1 LLRNPEAV
9 KMQSMT
15 TPARSYGGRSAQE
28 RAEDRR
34 ERLVEAAISVLAA
47 QGERATMTAIC
58 HEAGLTERYF
68 YENFANRDAALVAA
82 LEHVSA
88 EISND
93 AVRVL
98 QETPGTVEERVLAMT
113 RAFAHWAVAH
123 PDRARV
129 AVVHA
134 TTISSLRAR
143 RDELVGTFAEIAA
156 HEAAGLYG
164 DQAWPPDR
172 ARIQG
177 IVFIGGLAELV
188 ATWLSGGLELD
199 PDELAG
205 VVAELF
211 VSLSRRP
218 PDLA

>member
-1 LLRNPEAV
+1 
-9 KMQSMT
+9 MQSMSV
-15 TPARSYGGRSAQE
+15 PARSYGGRSAQE
-28 RAEDRR
+28 RSDDRR

-58 HEAGLTERYF
+58 HQAGLTERYF

-82 LEHVSA
+82 LEHVSN

-98 QETPGTVEERVLAMT
+98 QEAPGTVEERVLAMA

-134 TTISSLRAR
+134 TTISALRTR
-143 RDELVGTFAEIAA
+143 RDELVGSFAAISA

-164 DQAWPPDR
+164 DEAWPTDR
-172 ARIQG
+172 ARVQG
-177 IVFIGGLAELV
+177 IVFIGGLSELV
-188 ATWLSGGLELD
+188 ATWLAGGVELD

-205 VVAELF
+205 IVADLF

-218 PDLA
+218 EGQA

>member
-1 LLRNPEAV
+1 
-9 KMQSMT
+9 MQSMSVR
-15 TPARSYGGRSAQE
+15 ARSYGGRSAQE

-82 LEHVSA
+82 LEHVSN
-88 EISND
+88 EISSD
-93 AVRVL
+93 SVRVL
-98 QETPGTVEERVLAMT
+98 QETPGTAEQRVLAMT

-134 TTISSLRAR
+134 TTISALRTR
-143 RDELVGTFAEIAA
+143 RDELVCSFAEISA
-156 HEAAGLYG
+156 HEAAELYG
-164 DQAWPPDR
+164 DDAWPTDR

-177 IVFIGGLAELV
+177 IVFIGGISELV
-188 ATWLSGGLELD
+188 ATWLAGDVELD

-205 VVAELF
+205 IVADLF

-218 PDLA
+218 PDQA

>member
-1 LLRNPEAV
+1 MR
-9 KMQSMT
+9 SMGA
-15 TPARSYGGRSAQE
+15 PARSYGGRSAQE

-34 ERLVEAAISVLAA
+34 ARLVDAAIAVLAT

-58 HEAGLTERYF
+58 QQAGLTERYF

-82 LEHVSA
+82 LEHVSD
-88 EISND
+88 EISRD

-123 PDRARV
+123 PDRAHV
-129 AVVHA
+129 AVVDA
-134 TTISSLRAR
+134 NTIGVLRAR
-143 RDELVGTFAEIAA
+143 RDELVASFAETTAR
-156 HEAAGLYG
+156 EAAWLYG
-164 DQAWPPDR
+164 DLAWPADR

-177 IVFIGGLAELV
+177 VVFIGGLAELV
-188 ATWLSGGLELD
+188 ASWLSGAVVLD
-199 PDELAG
+199 PDDLAE
-205 VVAELF
+205 VVADLF

-218 PDLA
+218 SGQA